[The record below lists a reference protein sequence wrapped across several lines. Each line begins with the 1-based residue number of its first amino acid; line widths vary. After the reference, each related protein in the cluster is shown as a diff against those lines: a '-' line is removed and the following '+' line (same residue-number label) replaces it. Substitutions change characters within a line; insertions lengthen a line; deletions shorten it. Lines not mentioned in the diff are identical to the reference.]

1 MSRPS
6 RPRAPSLP
14 PPAPNENPAS
24 SPPALARRES
34 QPAATAYAEIAV
46 HLPRVQGTFHYH
58 LPPALASIL
67 RPGHLVVVPFGPRRV
82 QGIVVAR
89 AAHAPVPET
98 RPVEQLVD
106 PQPVLT
112 PAQLDLARALAD
124 TTRSTLAECL
134 AVMLPPG
141 LAQRADTSYRLLSQ
155 PPSTRNETEARFVRL
170 LQDRGPLRRR
180 QVDRLMPHRGWLRA
194 AEALLRRGLVARE
207 SILED
212 PSVHPHRVRRA
223 RLGVDPAAARAARDD
238 LGDPRRPAAAR
249 RRAALDLLL
258 AERASLDPTWLYAE
272 AGARPEDL
280 RFLESRGLL
289 AWDDVERARDPL
301 ADVQPQRVEPPP
313 LTAEQ
318 ASVWESIRPN
328 LEARRHA
335 TFLLHGVTGSGKTEV
350 YLRAVEHTLRL
361 GRSNLILVPEIALT
375 PQTVQRFLSRF
386 PGRVG
391 LLHSSLSDGER
402 YDTWR
407 RCRSGE
413 LNVVIGAR
421 SALFAP
427 LADIGLIVLD
437 EAHDDSFKEQ
447 EHPPRYDAREAAQT
461 YARLLGAVCL
471 LGTATPDVVTY
482 TRAERGD
489 VRLLRLPQR
498 ILGHR
503 SRLADQASRLGVA
516 PRYRA
521 LESEAST
528 IDLPAVDVVDMRHE
542 LRAGNRSLFSR
553 ALDRA
558 LSHTLEAGQ
567 QAILFLN
574 RRGTATY
581 VFCRDCGWAARCP
594 RCRTPL
600 TYHQSAADLVCHH
613 CGYRRSK
620 PSRCPNCRGTRVREF
635 GAGTQ
640 RIQAEVEARY
650 PAARTLRWDWDVTR
664 RKGSHDVILA
674 HFASH
679 RADVLIGTQMLAK
692 GLDLPLV
699 TLVGVVSAD
708 TGLHL
713 PDYRAA
719 ERTFQ
724 VLTQVAGR
732 AGRGLLG
739 GQVILQT
746 FHPEHHAIRAAAAH
760 DYAGFYREELA
771 QRRELAYPPFTRL
784 ARLVGLRPTD
794 RHAEREGKDLVQRM
808 RRAVSASSVDFIGPV
823 PCFYHRRGGLARW
836 QIVLKGADP
845 SPIVPLGLPDGWS
858 IDVDPVSLL

>member
-1 MSRPS
+1 MSRPAQES
-6 RPRAPSLP
+6 S
-14 PPAPNENPAS
+14 S
-24 SPPALARRES
+24 SPAR
-34 QPAATAYAEIAV
+34 TFAEIAV

-58 LPPALASIL
+58 LPPSLESAL

-82 QGIVVAR
+82 HGIVVAL
-89 AAHAPVPET
+89 AAEAPVPET
-98 RPVEQLVD
+98 RPVDSLVD
-106 PQPVLT
+106 PDPVLT
-112 PAQLDLARALAD
+112 PAQMDLARWLAQA
-124 TTRSTLAECL
+124 TRATLAESL

-141 LAQRADTSYRLLSQ
+141 LAQRADTRYALLEPE
-155 PPSTRNETEARFVRL
+155 PPTRNDTEVRL
-170 LQDRGPLRRR
+170 VHLLQARGPLRGR
-180 QVDRLMPHRGWLRA
+180 QLDRLLPHRAWARA
-194 AEALLRRGLVARE
+194 AEALHRRGLVARE
-207 SILED
+207 SVLEGHAI
-212 PSVHPHRVRRA
+212 HPRRVRRA
-223 RLGVDPAAARAARDD
+223 RLAVDSAKARAARSD
-238 LGDPRRPAAAR
+238 LGDAGRPAAAR

-258 AERASLDPTWLYAE
+258 AEGGPLEPTWLYAE

-280 RFLESRGLL
+280 RYLETRGLI
-289 AWDDVERARDPL
+289 AWDDVEVSRDPL
-301 ADVQPQRVEPPP
+301 AGVQAAATQPPP
-313 LTAEQ
+313 LTTEQ
-318 ASVWESIRPN
+318 SAAWEAIRPA
-328 LEARRHA
+328 LEAHRHQ
-335 TFLLHGVTGSGKTEV
+335 TFLLHGVTGSGKTEI
-350 YLRAVEHTLRL
+350 YLHAVDRTLKL
-361 GRSNLILVPEIALT
+361 GRGALVLVPEIALT

-391 LLHSSLSDGER
+391 LLHSGLSEGER

-413 LNVVIGAR
+413 IDVLIGAR

-447 EHPPRYDAREAAQT
+447 EHPPRYHAREAAQA
-461 YARLLGAVCL
+461 YAQRLSAVCL
-471 LGTATPDVVTY
+471 LGTATPDIVTY
-482 TRAERGD
+482 ARADRGE

-503 SRLADQASRLGVA
+503 SHLAEEAARLRVA
-516 PRYRA
+516 PRYRE
-521 LESEAST
+521 LESEASS
-528 IDLPAVDVVDMRHE
+528 IDLPAVQVIDMRQE

-553 ALDRA
+553 ALGLA
-558 LSHTLEAGQ
+558 LAQTLEAGQ

-600 TYHQSAADLVCHH
+600 TFHQAGADLVCHH
-613 CGYRRSK
+613 CGYRRSR
-620 PSRCPNCRGTRVREF
+620 PTRCPNCRGSRVREF

-640 RIQAEVEARY
+640 RIQSEVEARY

-664 RKGSHDVILA
+664 RKGSHEVILA
-674 HFASH
+674 HFAAH

-724 VLTQVAGR
+724 VLSQVAGR

-739 GQVILQT
+739 GRVILQT

-760 DYAGFYREELA
+760 NYEAFFREELA
-771 QRRELAYPPFTRL
+771 QRRGLAYPPFNRL
-784 ARLVGLRPTD
+784 VRLVGLRPND
-794 RHAEREGKDLVQRM
+794 ARAEREGKTLVQQM
-808 RRAVSASSVDFIGPV
+808 RRQAATATDEIIGPV
-823 PCFYHRRGGLARW
+823 PCFYSRRRGLARW
-836 QIVLKGADP
+836 QIVLKGHNPA
-845 SPIVPLGLPDGWS
+845 PIVPSDLPEGWT